1 MMRNTQAAQ
10 GGILSS
16 RRWINIL
23 GEQGFVVIFVLWL
36 LFLTFT
42 TRSFA
47 TLDNVSTVL
56 RQAAIIAIVA
66 IGEHF
71 IVLLGT
77 MDVSLPSIL
86 TVGGVFTGALMVN
99 AHVPA
104 LPAAL
109 CVLALGGLLG
119 LANGAI
125 VTRLKINPII
135 TPLGMMYI
143 LSGIAFVYTK
153 GRTVYGDAL
162 APIDFLARGKLLGIS
177 APILIMF
184 VLYVI
189 FHLVLRYTRFG
200 ARVFAAGNNEKASW
214 LAGIKTSR
222 VKQNVFMLAG
232 VLAAFAGFMQVARQG
247 SASASMG
254 DDFLFPVLT
263 AVVLGGTSLSGGKGK
278 IFNTLIASIFL
289 MTIKNGMILLDLSIY
304 IQKIIQG
311 AILILALSLDRLHT
325 AKGAS

>member
-1 MMRNTQAAQ
+1 MQNAQ
-10 GGILSS
+10 PAPGSLLSA
-16 RRWINIL
+16 RGWINML
-23 GEQGFVVIFVLWL
+23 GEEGFVVIFVVWL
-36 LFLTFT
+36 LFLSFS
-42 TRSFA
+42 TRAFA
-47 TLDNVSTVL
+47 TPDNIATVL
-56 RQAAIIAIVA
+56 RQAAVIAIIA

-71 IVLLGT
+71 VVLLGT

-99 AHVPA
+99 AHVPV
-104 LPAAL
+104 LPAL
-109 CVLALGGLLG
+109 GCVLVLGALLG
-119 LANGAI
+119 LANGII

-135 TPLGMMYI
+135 TTLGMMYI
-143 LSGIAFVYTK
+143 LSGIAFVYTR

-162 APIDFLARGKLLGIS
+162 APMDFLARGRLLGIP
-177 APILIMF
+177 APIFIMF
-184 VLYVI
+184 VLYIV

-232 VLAAFAGFMQVARQG
+232 ALAAFAGFMQVARQG
-247 SASASMG
+247 SAAASMG

-263 AVVLGGTSLSGGKGK
+263 AVILGGTSLSGGKGR
-278 IFNTLIASIFL
+278 IFNTLISSIFL
-289 MTIKNGMILLDLSIY
+289 MTITNGMILLDLNIY

-311 AILILALSLDRLHT
+311 AILILALSLDRLRT
-325 AKGAS
+325 ARGGS

>member
-1 MMRNTQAAQ
+1 MQNAQPAQ
-10 GGILSS
+10 GNLLSA
-16 RRWINIL
+16 RRWISIV
-23 GEQGFVVIFVLWL
+23 GEEGFVVIFVVWL
-36 LFLTFT
+36 LFLTFS
-42 TRSFA
+42 TRAFA
-47 TLDNVSTVL
+47 TPDNIATVL
-56 RQAAIIAIVA
+56 RQAAVIAIVA

-71 IVLLGT
+71 VVLLGT

-104 LPAAL
+104 LPAAG
-109 CVLALGGLLG
+109 CVLLLGALLG
-119 LANGAI
+119 LANGVI

-135 TPLGMMYI
+135 TTLGMMYI
-143 LSGIAFVYTK
+143 LSGIAFVYTR

-162 APIDFLARGKLLGIS
+162 APIDFLARGRLLGIP
-177 APILIMF
+177 APIFIMF
-184 VLYVI
+184 VLYIV
-189 FHLVLRYTRFG
+189 FHLALRYTRFG

-232 VLAAFAGFMQVARQG
+232 ALAAFAGFMQVARQG
-247 SASASMG
+247 SAGAGMG

-263 AVVLGGTSLSGGKGK
+263 AVILGGTSLSGGKGK
-278 IFNTLIASIFL
+278 IFNTLVASIFL
-289 MTIKNGMILLDLSIY
+289 MTITNGMILLDLNVY

-311 AILILALSLDRLHT
+311 AILILALSLDRLRT
-325 AKGAS
+325 ARGGS